1 MTYPATK
8 TSEFNRTVPLV
19 SLLLTIGA
27 IIAHH
32 QYAMSAGAIYPWI
45 FLFLSMF
52 GGLAAA
58 GAVYPPLFYS
68 LGKYGKHLP
77 MHLKVIAA
85 TCALGTFAAG
95 LYVMISVYQ

>member
-1 MTYPATK
+1 MAYPATK

-19 SLLLTIGA
+19 SLLLTVGA

-32 QYAMSAGAIYPWI
+32 YHAISAGEVYPWI

-77 MHLKVIAA
+77 MHMKVIAA
-85 TCALGTFAAG
+85 TCALGTCAAG
-95 LYVMISVYQ
+95 LYVLISYY